1 MVQVV
6 SNVTAAELARR
17 LEKEGVVVVSFF
29 AGASC
34 SAVWLLP
41 AASAALL
48 CCCSSRHSAAVAAP
62 AQTLPCCHC
71 PALLGYESACRAP
84 LNQLNAAVH
93 GLHGLATGVQVGG
106 SLLRSQAHPLLH
118 DLCGD
123 CCLGATASCRCGC
136 FTRLLRATC
145 MSA

>member
-34 SAVWLLP
+34 SAIWLLP

-48 CCCSSRHSAAVAAP
+48 AVAAAVIP
-62 AQTLPCCHC
+62 LLWRPRLKRCRAVTALPC
-71 PALLGYESACRAP
+71 
-84 LNQLNAAVH
+84 
-93 GLHGLATGVQVGG
+93 
-106 SLLRSQAHPLLH
+106 
-118 DLCGD
+118 
-123 CCLGATASCRCGC
+123 
-136 FTRLLRATC
+136 
-145 MSA
+145 